1 MKKYI
6 TLLLATLF
14 SISLFAQTVVAEKKL
29 GNELEKN
36 TEQTAVFVSEMDLK
50 KLQVTESG
58 TVIIPSLSK
67 SKVKIVAGMDLSFIS
82 GRIADTKKTKFNV
95 TIEDLYDHKN

>member
-14 SISLFAQTVVAEKKL
+14 SVSLFAQTVVAEKKL
-29 GNELEKN
+29 GKELEKN

-50 KLQVTESG
+50 K
-58 TVIIPSLSK
+58 
-67 SKVKIVAGMDLSFIS
+67 
-82 GRIADTKKTKFNV
+82 
-95 TIEDLYDHKN
+95 

>member
-67 SKVKIVAGMDLSFIS
+67 AKVKVVSGMDMSFFPDELQIQRKQNS
-82 GRIADTKKTKFNV
+82 M
-95 TIEDLYDHKN
+95 